1 MRKPLEQRFWEKVDK
16 REPTDCWEWTAT
28 RTPAGYG
35 HFRLGSLT
43 DGTRRKEMSHRLAYV
58 LSTGAEIPKG
68 AVIMH
73 ACDNPPCCNPAH
85 LSVGT
90 YAENGKAAYDRKRRV
105 SNIKPGENS
114 PRAIL
119 TAKDVAYIRKVGYAK
134 SARELAAELGV
145 GTSTI
150 TAVRIAQNWSK
161 N

>member
-1 MRKPLEQRFWEKVDK
+1 MRKSTEERFWEKVDK
-16 REPTDCWEWTAT
+16 RGKNECWVWTAT

-43 DGTRRKEMSHRLAYV
+43 DGTRRKEMSHRLAYM
-58 LSTGAEIPKG
+58 LTTGQAIPKG

-73 ACDNPPCCNPAH
+73 SCDNPPCCNPAH

-90 YAENGKAAYDRKRRV
+90 YAENGKAAYDRKRRG
-105 SNIKPGENS
+105 SLIKPGENS

-119 TAKDVAYIRKVGYAK
+119 TAKDVEYIREVGYAK

-145 GTSTI
+145 GMSTI
-150 TAVRIAQNWSK
+150 TAVRTGQNWGK

>member
-1 MRKPLEQRFWEKVDK
+1 MRKSVEERFWEKVD
-16 REPTDCWEWTAT
+16 RRGADDCWFWTAT

-35 HFRLGSLT
+35 HFRIGSQT
-43 DGTRRKEMSHRLAYV
+43 NGTRRKEMSHRLAYQ
-58 LSTGAEIPKG
+58 LATGNEIPKG
-68 AVIMH
+68 TVVMH

-105 SNIKPGENS
+105 SLIKPGETS

-119 TAKDVAYIRKVGYAK
+119 SAKDVEYIQQTGYAK

-145 GTSTI
+145 GRSTI
-150 TAVRIAQNWSK
+150 TAVRTGQNWSK
-161 N
+161 S